1 MFIIGDTLM
10 FITTSLVFSI
20 TCLCVLLQVK
30 ARDRL
35 TKNFLL
41 VLIPLCLQMCLMI
54 LLTYIQRVY
63 SDDLLGKASYKI
75 FALWITFTSILLT
88 TVLLLMLSRFLVGLL
103 PASDRQV
110 RIGHLIIHGIT
121 IVFLFLSLFLIIAKS
136 NGNWPT
142 AMFLT
147 TRYHFFA
154 GSMLMIAHGITSL
167 FYIKKATSWEH
178 ESLLKGIAIAF
189 LPLVGTFPVDIIF
202 FQEHVFKLAYLAFM
216 VLVVYLYFFINRHY
230 FRNYEFAKPADV
242 SKSKKLHELLSPRE
256 LEIVKLLVEGKTNNE
271 IGQLLFIS
279 PNTVKTHVKNLYEK
293 LKVSNRIQLYAKLTD
308 FSNNHSD
315 R

>member
-1 MFIIGDTLM
+1 M
-10 FITTSLVFSI
+10 
-20 TCLCVLLQVK
+20 
-30 ARDRL
+30 
-35 TKNFLL
+35 
-41 VLIPLCLQMCLMI
+41 
-54 LLTYIQRVY
+54 
-63 SDDLLGKASYKI
+63 
-75 FALWITFTSILLT
+75 
-88 TVLLLMLSRFLVGLL
+88 
-103 PASDRQV
+103 
-110 RIGHLIIHGIT
+110 
-121 IVFLFLSLFLIIAKS
+121 
-136 NGNWPT
+136 
-142 AMFLT
+142 
-147 TRYHFFA
+147 
-154 GSMLMIAHGITSL
+154 
-167 FYIKKATSWEH
+167 
-178 ESLLKGIAIAF
+178 
-189 LPLVGTFPVDIIF
+189 
-202 FQEHVFKLAYLAFM
+202 FKLAYLAFM

>member
-63 SDDLLGKASYKI
+63 PDDLLGKASYKI

-110 RIGHLIIHGIT
+110 HIGHLIIYGIT
-121 IVFLFLSLFLIIAKS
+121 IVFLFSQSFS
-136 NGNWPT
+136 
-142 AMFLT
+142 
-147 TRYHFFA
+147 H
-154 GSMLMIAHGITSL
+154 H
-167 FYIKKATSWEH
+167 
-178 ESLLKGIAIAF
+178 
-189 LPLVGTFPVDIIF
+189 
-202 FQEHVFKLAYLAFM
+202 
-216 VLVVYLYFFINRHY
+216 
-230 FRNYEFAKPADV
+230 
-242 SKSKKLHELLSPRE
+242 RE
-256 LEIVKLLVEGKTNNE
+256 K
-271 IGQLLFIS
+271 
-279 PNTVKTHVKNLYEK
+279 
-293 LKVSNRIQLYAKLTD
+293 
-308 FSNNHSD
+308 
-315 R
+315 